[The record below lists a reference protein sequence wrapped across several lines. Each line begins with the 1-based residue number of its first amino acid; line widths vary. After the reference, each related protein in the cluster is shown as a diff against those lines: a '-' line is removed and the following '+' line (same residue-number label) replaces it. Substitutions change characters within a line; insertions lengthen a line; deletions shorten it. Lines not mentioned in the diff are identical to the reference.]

1 MHHNTHLYKLNRLTF
16 IGCIA
21 EQRKKAKGGK
31 GEGLWRSPQW
41 KAGEIGK

>member
-31 GEGLWRSPQW
+31 GEGGCGGLPN
-41 KAGEIGK
+41 GKPGK